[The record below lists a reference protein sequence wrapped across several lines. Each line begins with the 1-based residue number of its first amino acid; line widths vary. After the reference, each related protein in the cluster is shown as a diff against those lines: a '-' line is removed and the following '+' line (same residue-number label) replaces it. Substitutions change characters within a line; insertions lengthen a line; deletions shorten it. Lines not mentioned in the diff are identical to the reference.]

1 MAGKLSV
8 AILWHMHQPYYRDPS
23 TDKYVLP
30 WVRLH
35 GIKGYSD
42 MLAAVENFGDVWVT
56 FNFTPC
62 LVRQIVDLTIKKET
76 DLYLDLSLIPAADL
90 KHFEKKHLLRHFF
103 SANWETMVLKYPRYR
118 DLLNRR
124 GRRASDS
131 DIEKAAVKFS
141 KQDFLDLQVWFNLT
155 WFGWSSE
162 QKYPEIR
169 EFKKKDREFTEEE
182 KKRLLSLQIEV
193 LKQIIPNYR
202 SAWETGKI
210 DISTSPYYHPI
221 LPLLIDNYCAKISQP
236 QDAMPKS
243 RLQVPD
249 DAWEQLIRGKNY
261 IGEQFG
267 QTPVGIWP
275 SEGSVSP
282 AVCELAKKAG
292 FTWMATDEAVLLAT
306 LQGGRREEVL
316 YQPYLTF
323 AEGPAIVF
331 RDRFLSDAIGFRYA
345 RNTPKQSVDDFM
357 AHLSNISNAHASR
370 GNQLVT
376 VVLDGENAW
385 EYFPDGG
392 EGFLCEFYQRLSAAK
407 IISTNTISDY
417 LKKYPA
423 KKVLP
428 PIFPASWI
436 RGNFQIW
443 IGDPVKN
450 RAWDTLKR
458 AVDVI
463 DEAARSDQMKAAAL
477 HAREHLWV
485 AEGSDWF
492 WWYGEPN
499 HSDFDSDFDQLFRFN
514 LMQIYREL
522 NLDIPEDL
530 SKPIAQIEPMEEY
543 PLFPMQPQ
551 MDGLVTN
558 FYEWAGA
565 LCIRAS
571 DFSGSMN
578 FTSGLLDKI
587 YYGISQ
593 THLYIR
599 MDPTERFK
607 AVKNLTL
614 IIRFLGEGQPHLK
627 ISRLRRRSKPDAV
640 WCGSGSPVRI
650 QNIAYNRILELAVPF
665 DFLPTQADEVYFAI
679 ALKQGDLEIERWP
692 REGGYACPRPTQD
705 YLTRNWVV

>member
-1 MAGKLSV
+1 MAGKLNV
-8 AILWHMHQPYYRDPS
+8 ALLWHMHQPYYRDPS

-35 GIKGYSD
+35 GIKGYTD
-42 MLAAVENFGDVWVT
+42 MLTAVRNFGDVQVT

-62 LVRQIVDLTIKKET
+62 LIRQIVDLTENQET
-76 DLYLDLSLIPAADL
+76 DLYFDLSLIPAADL
-90 KHFEKKHLLRHFF
+90 KLSEKKLILRHFF
-103 SANWETMVLKYPRYR
+103 SANWETMVLRYPRYR

-124 GRRASDS
+124 GRRASDP
-131 DIEKAAVKFS
+131 DIEKAAVKFT

-162 QKYPEIR
+162 QQYPEIR
-169 EFKKKDREFTEEE
+169 EFKKKGKEFNEGE
-182 KKRLLSLQIEV
+182 KKQLLNLQIEV
-193 LKQIIPNYR
+193 LKKIISDYR
-202 SAWETGKI
+202 LAWEQKKI

-221 LPLLIDNYCAKISQP
+221 LPLLIDNYCARISQP

-249 DAWEQLIRGKNY
+249 DAWEQLIQGKDF
-261 IGEQFG
+261 IGGQFG
-267 QTPVGIWP
+267 QTPVGLWP

-282 AVCELAKKAG
+282 AVCEMAKKAG
-292 FTWMATDEAVLLAT
+292 FTWMATDESVLLAT
-306 LQGGRREEVL
+306 LSGGKREDLL
-316 YQPYLTF
+316 YQPYLTS

-357 AHLSNISNAHASR
+357 SHLSNISNAHASDGYR
-370 GNQLVT
+370 LVT
-376 VVLDGENAW
+376 VILDGENAW

-392 EGFLCEFYQRLSAAK
+392 EGFLSEFYQRLSTTKIAK
-407 IISTNTISDY
+407 TTTIRDY
-417 LKKYPA
+417 VKKHPA
-423 KKVLP
+423 EKVLP

-450 RAWDTLKR
+450 RAWDELKR
-458 AVDVI
+458 AADAVA
-463 DEAARSDQMKAAAL
+463 EAARKDRTKDAAAR
-477 HAREHLWV
+477 ARERLWV

-514 LMQIYREL
+514 LMQVYREL
-522 NLDIPEDL
+522 NLDIPEEL
-530 SKPIAQIEPMEEY
+530 SKPIGQMEPTEEF
-543 PLFPMQPQ
+543 PLFLMQPQ
-551 MDGLVTN
+551 IDGLVTN

-578 FTSGLLDKI
+578 FTTGLLDKI

-593 THLYIR
+593 THLFIR
-599 MDPTERFK
+599 MDPTERFS

-614 IIRFLGEGQPHLK
+614 IIRFLGKGQPHLK
-627 ISRLRRRSKPDAV
+627 IAHLRRRGKPEAI
-640 WCGSGSPVRI
+640 WCGSASPVPV
-650 QNIAYNRILELAVPF
+650 QDIAFSRILEVAVPF
-665 DFLPTQADEVYFAI
+665 DFLPTEGDEIYFAI

-692 REGGYACPRPTQD
+692 REGGYSCPRPTQD